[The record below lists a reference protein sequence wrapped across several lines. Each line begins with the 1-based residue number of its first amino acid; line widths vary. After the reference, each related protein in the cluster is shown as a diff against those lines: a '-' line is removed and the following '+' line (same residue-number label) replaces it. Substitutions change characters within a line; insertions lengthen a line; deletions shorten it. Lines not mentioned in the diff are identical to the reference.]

1 MATRR
6 IRDPEAFGREAAD
19 ACQRLLGRDAVEVD
33 WPASRSRRSVRVN
46 FADGAVIATRRRRR
60 ERSELEAYVLKTLH
74 DHGASVPAVLAY
86 DGVWLLQEFI
96 DGTRLPHLLVG
107 DDRELSRTMLSRAAE
122 ALSQIHQ
129 IGAESGLNLR
139 VARLGATDRWL
150 GELID
155 TPNRI
160 GEVLGVA
167 APKLDVAMI
176 AEVIAADIPCF
187 VKWDARPGNA
197 VVRKDGSVAWFDWE
211 HCGARN
217 ALDDLAWLLGDEYVP
232 DLDGLLDIVAANAP
246 GQMSADAARNYFAA
260 YATFHT
266 SVRLALVVHHK
277 DGGAWWDEKKCLDDD
292 KVRVTAEGARVLCAR
307 GMEFSG
313 VQASTAPLVK
323 WFEDVGAT
331 LAAG

>member
-6 IRDPEAFGREAAD
+6 IRDPEAFGREAPD

-86 DGVWLLQEFI
+86 DGQWLLQKFI

-107 DDRELSRTMLSRAAE
+107 DDRELSRTAE

-139 VARLGATDRWL
+139 V
-150 GELID
+150 
-155 TPNRI
+155 
-160 GEVLGVA
+160 
-167 APKLDVAMI
+167 
-176 AEVIAADIPCF
+176 
-187 VKWDARPGNA
+187 
-197 VVRKDGSVAWFDWE
+197 
-211 HCGARN
+211 
-217 ALDDLAWLLGDEYVP
+217 
-232 DLDGLLDIVAANAP
+232 
-246 GQMSADAARNYFAA
+246 
-260 YATFHT
+260 
-266 SVRLALVVHHK
+266 
-277 DGGAWWDEKKCLDDD
+277 
-292 KVRVTAEGARVLCAR
+292 TAEGARVLCAR
-307 GMEFSG
+307 GMEFAG
-313 VQASTAPLVK
+313 GQASTAPLVQ

-331 LAAG
+331 LAAT